1 MLQRNMH
8 LAHQISLIHLFNK
21 PSLRARASYIICSA
35 QCKMKMQGP
44 CSKSRTK
51 VFSFLLRSL
60 PQPGFVFVIRYS
72 VFCSLGHVRTH
83 RESTDAHRHFG
94 TLFTTPQMGTR
105 TPPTPPCS
113 CARPRVVERSV
124 GGRAG
129 MSLGR
134 GGGESQGPGAKWEP
148 SLQAPR
154 ACSIVSLDIK
164 SKDKWLRSSKQKLP
178 SIKPQMHS
186 SLQSAHEAG
195 PIENLLCA
203 RP

>member
-1 MLQRNMH
+1 MSPGKDRD
-8 LAHQISLIHLFNK
+8 
-21 PSLRARASYIICSA
+21 
-35 QCKMKMQGP
+35 
-44 CSKSRTK
+44 
-51 VFSFLLRSL
+51 RSL
-60 PQPGFVFVIRYS
+60 PQPAFVFVIRYS

-94 TLFTTPQMGTR
+94 TLFTTPQVGTR

-113 CARPRVVERSV
+113 CAHARVVERSA
-124 GGRAG
+124 GGRAR

-134 GGGESQGPGAKWEP
+134 GGGESQGPEAKWEP

-164 SKDKWLRSSKQKLP
+164 SKDKRLRSSKQKLP

-203 RP
+203 RPWMSSVNKTKTVPVPWIFLPNRVSRQGKRKLPCSV